1 MIVAMSADRGSVRW
15 HRGGWEIRLQVDG
28 RRVTR
33 RVKAPNSRAGRR
45 EAEAQLEALATSMS
59 MGTEAMTVG
68 ELLDAYELACE
79 ATWAPSTRA
88 SFPHHA
94 APVRAAI
101 GDQPVGSLRPVDL
114 DVLYGRWLAAGVAAG
129 TVRRRH
135 SVLAAAL
142 RRAEKWGAVAVSP
155 ARDVETIGR
164 SGSTPPE
171 VPDIAV
177 AFDVIA
183 GLGHRRLQ
191 VAAELA
197 VATGAR
203 RGELCGL
210 RWRDLDPAGPSL
222 TFTTAI
228 SVGPGGELTR
238 KGLKTDKPKRV
249 AIDQPTA
256 VMLAA
261 WRKEARAA
269 ALAAGAG
276 RIGPDDPILA
286 SPTDPHRP
294 WAPPQL
300 TQAWNRHRKGT
311 PLAGV
316 RWHAFRHL
324 QATYLLAQGIP
335 VHEVAA
341 RLGHDPVMTLRVYGH
356 AIPANDRRSADA
368 IATARTSR

>member
-1 MIVAMSADRGSVRW
+1 MGTDRGSVRW

-33 RVKAPNSRAGRR
+33 RVKAPNTRAGRR
-45 EAEAQLEALATSMS
+45 AAEDHLEALATSMA
-59 MGTEAMTVG
+59 MGTDQMTVA

-79 ATWAPSTRA
+79 STWAPSTRA
-88 SFPHHA
+88 SYPHHA
-94 APVRAAI
+94 AAVIADL
-101 GDQPVGSLRPVDL
+101 GDRPVGSLRSVDL
-114 DVLYGRWLAAGVAAG
+114 DLLYGRWLAAGVAAG
-129 TVRRRH
+129 TVKRRH
-135 SVLAAAL
+135 SVLSAAL
-142 RRAEKWGAVAVSP
+142 RRAERWGAVAVSP
-155 ARDVETIGR
+155 ARDIEAIGR
-164 SGSTPPE
+164 SESTPPE
-171 VPDIAV
+171 VPDIGV
-177 AFDVIA
+177 AFETIA

-197 VATGAR
+197 IATGAR

-210 RWRDLDPAGPSL
+210 RWRDLDSSGLSI

-228 SVGPGGELTR
+228 SVGPGGVLTR
-238 KGLKTDKPKRV
+238 KGLKSDKPKQV
-249 AIDQPTA
+249 AIDPATET
-256 VMLAA
+256 MLAA
-261 WRKEARAA
+261 WRKECRDA

-276 RIGPDDPILA
+276 RIGPGDPILA
-286 SPTDPHRP
+286 SPSDPHQP
-294 WAPPQL
+294 WAPPQI

-311 PLAGV
+311 PLEAV
-316 RWHAFRHL
+316 KWHAFRHL

-368 IATARTSR
+368 IASARRS